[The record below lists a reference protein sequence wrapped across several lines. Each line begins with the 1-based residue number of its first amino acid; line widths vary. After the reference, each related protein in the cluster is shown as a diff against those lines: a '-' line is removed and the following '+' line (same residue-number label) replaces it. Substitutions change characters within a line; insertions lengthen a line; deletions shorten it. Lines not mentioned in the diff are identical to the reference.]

1 MTNIEMGAMHSIVHL
16 PRVIEDAVVQLK
28 RIADVLEKMEAK
40 DGPTIGQIVKD
51 AIERGEQE
59 KIDKEKNNERVL

>member
-16 PRVIEDAVVQLK
+16 PKIIEEAVVQLK

-40 DGPTIGQIVKD
+40 DGPTIGQIVSD
-51 AIERGEQE
+51 AIEKG
-59 KIDKEKNNERVL
+59 KKEKNEPVLQ